1 MHRVMKGSG
10 TTVDSKTGQV
20 DMQCNDGAVRQTG
33 QYDPEGDYGR
43 GNLPAGIFIGGPGIA
58 SYDPEGDGMSG
69 ISTAQHLPGVRN
81 PWGPG
86 TMPNPEG
93 DGPMGPAALVG
104 IVSMGSRLGVSSM
117 PALSFNLY
125 ANTY

>member
-1 MHRVMKGSG
+1 
-10 TTVDSKTGQV
+10 
-20 DMQCNDGAVRQTG
+20 MQCNDGAVRQTG